1 MTPQEKQMIDDLV
14 QRIRTTQ
21 VQDKDD
27 EADQYI
33 KQTLA
38 AVPDALYILTQT
50 VLVQDYG
57 LQQAQDQI
65 ADLQQQCGELQQQ
78 AQQAQQPK
86 KSFLG
91 SLLGTN
97 DPTPQY
103 QPVNNYGPP
112 PSYPPPGY
120 GAPPAYG
127 QPMGYGAPAGGG
139 GFLRGALQT
148 AAGVAAGEMLFE
160 GAESL
165 FHGFGHEG
173 GFPGG
178 GESRPTEVI
187 NNNYY
192 DGQPNEHHE
201 SSSTDGSFYNPGH
214 DASSQNDFASSTQ
227 GNSYDDNNLADDSG
241 NDLDTDDSSNFDDG
255 GSSGGDDSGF

>member
-78 AQQAQQPK
+78 VQQAQ
-86 KSFLG
+86 
-91 SLLGTN
+91 
-97 DPTPQY
+97 
-103 QPVNNYGPP
+103 
-112 PSYPPPGY
+112 
-120 GAPPAYG
+120 
-127 QPMGYGAPAGGG
+127 
-139 GFLRGALQT
+139 
-148 AAGVAAGEMLFE
+148 
-160 GAESL
+160 
-165 FHGFGHEG
+165 
-173 GFPGG
+173 
-178 GESRPTEVI
+178 
-187 NNNYY
+187 
-192 DGQPNEHHE
+192 
-201 SSSTDGSFYNPGH
+201 
-214 DASSQNDFASSTQ
+214 
-227 GNSYDDNNLADDSG
+227 
-241 NDLDTDDSSNFDDG
+241 
-255 GSSGGDDSGF
+255 